1 MARPFWSGTIQ
12 ISLVGFAVEIYPAV
26 NTTRPI
32 SFREVDRKTLGRVHR
47 QNVAAGPPPEER
59 APAAEE
65 QEEADGSEEVEEA
78 SAKHKSSLSFAPTP
92 AALNAVAPEGAPT
105 YTPPTV
111 TAPSA
116 TYSTGTAR
124 SAFDGVPPSVPDG
137 ATQHAVE
144 KADIVKGYEY
154 EKGKY
159 AIIEPAELKNLR
171 LAGKK
176 TVEISQF
183 SKATEINPALYEKPY
198 FVFPKPGPQATAFAV
213 VRQSMIESGKVGFGE
228 IVFSG
233 RQHLIALVPPHDSRQ
248 PGMMLYTLRF
258 ATELR
263 DAKEFAK
270 DVENVQVDAA
280 QLALARQLIDAYTRP
295 FEVTDFKDH
304 YEEALRELVEAK
316 MQDLPVPAA
325 EPEKKPAKVIDLMEA
340 LRRSLA
346 QPSPSGAVAG
356 TANAQSVSD
365 QAESATAAKPSK
377 KPPASSTSKTRDAGT
392 TRTASGKKSKSA

>member
-1 MARPFWSGTIQ
+1 MARAFWSGTIQ
-12 ISLVGFAVEIYPAV
+12 ISLVSLAVEIYPATS
-26 NTTRPI
+26 TTRPI
-32 SFREVDRKTLGRVHR
+32 SFHEVDRKTLSRIRR
-47 QNVAAGPPPEER
+47 QNVAAGPPPAER
-59 APAAEE
+59 STPAEA
-65 QEEADGSEEVEEA
+65 QEEAGESEEVEDA
-78 SAKHKSSLSFAPTP
+78 SAKHKSSL
-92 AALNAVAPEGAPT
+92 
-105 YTPPTV
+105 YI
-111 TAPSA
+111 APSA
-116 TYSTGTAR
+116 AASRATAPAFTSTALDPVASDR
-124 SAFDGVPPSVPDG
+124 PSVTVPES
-137 ATQHAVE
+137 ATQHTVE
-144 KADIVKGYEY
+144 KADVVKGFEY

-176 TVEISQF
+176 TVDISQF
-183 SKATEINPALYEKPY
+183 SKATEINPVLYEKAY

-213 VRQSMIESGKVGFGE
+213 VRQAMIESGKVGLGE

-233 RQHLIALVPPHDSRQ
+233 RQHLMALAPPHDSRQ

-263 DAKEFAK
+263 DAREFSK
-270 DVENVQVDAA
+270 GVESVQIEAA
-280 QLALARQLIDAYTRP
+280 QLGLARQLIDAYTRP

-346 QPSPSGAVAG
+346 QQSPSQAAGA
-356 TANAQSVSD
+356 TANTQSVTE
-365 QAESATAAKPSK
+365 QAESATAVKPSK
-377 KPPASSTSKTRDAGT
+377 KPPVSSTSKSRNAGA
-392 TRTASGKKSKSA
+392 TRTVSGKKSKSA